1 MKVRIPDNT
10 TELTLKQY
18 QFLMGNLNTNVERG
32 EYIIKHFSKR
42 DPDKFDDDTKSAVFL
57 TMMKLFENEGSFEP
71 EKEIEDYRIPSELL
85 KIRVGHFI
93 EIVNANIDQVSMV
106 NAEMLMGCFYRKDW
120 DKDFSEEEILSTAEF
135 FQTRPLRETIGGVI
149 LMSRLIQRLKD
160 IYPLLYDDKVNEEA
174 EIEKTED
181 EGRRLYDMLMGL
193 ANGEATKMFKAK
205 CMRLG
210 DAFVYLEELKK
221 EKIKERL
228 NAKNKNR

>member
-1 MKVRIPDNT
+1 
-10 TELTLKQY
+10 
-18 QFLMGNLNTNVERG
+18 
-32 EYIIKHFSKR
+32 
-42 DPDKFDDDTKSAVFL
+42 
-57 TMMKLFENEGSFEP
+57 MKLFENEGVFEP
-71 EKEIEDYRIPSELL
+71 EKEIEGYHTPSELL

-93 EIVNANIDQVSMV
+93 EIVNADIDQVSMI
-106 NAEMLMGCFYRKDW
+106 NAEILMGCFYRKDW

-135 FQTRPLRETIGGVI
+135 FQTRPLREAIGGVI

-160 IYPLLYDDKVNEEA
+160 TYPLLYDDKVNEEA

-228 NAKNKNR
+228 NAKNKNG